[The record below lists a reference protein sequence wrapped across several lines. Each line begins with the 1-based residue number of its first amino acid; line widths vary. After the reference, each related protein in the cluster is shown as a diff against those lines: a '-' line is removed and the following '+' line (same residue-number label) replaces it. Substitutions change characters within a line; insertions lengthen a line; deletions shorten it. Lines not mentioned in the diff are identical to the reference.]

1 MIAEIDGAV
10 LCSWDELVRQARA
23 VLHGWHES
31 IRDRELVVMTPRRG
45 LNGIVDLIAAALHPG
60 VVAVVPE
67 GFLTTPAAD
76 EKGSSAG
83 AELKAYVHVERGVA
97 GYRSADLRIASA
109 PHLAQRL
116 RQREDAVYVAS
127 GGTTGAK
134 KLGEIPVGQLSPM
147 PSGYQVTGLT
157 DSSVCYIGGVWTHSA
172 FLWAFYCAFEGRLR
186 VVVADTFRSA
196 SVARLIDTGHVT
208 WALFPPAEFQALA
221 SLLDT
226 QKWSPRT
233 IENVVTTGG
242 PTPPDS
248 RQAWTDH
255 LGASRVFDMY
265 ATTEGIGTLVASGI
279 DQSVRPGTSGRPVWG
294 RAEVRTSDGRRL
306 TEPNVVGELFIKS
319 LSRIRGALNEYRS
332 AGDLARI
339 DADGYV
345 FLAGRVDEMVV
356 VHGENID
363 VRALT
368 LLLLSVRGVQ
378 DAAVVPLASDDE
390 YVRGLG
396 VAIVGA
402 LDISLLRRELT
413 PIIGK
418 RWGPTAV
425 PRRWLNMHRLP
436 TTANGKVDRMKI
448 RERLLNSSATRTA
461 EGFSSDA
468 D

>member
-1 MIAEIDGAV
+1 M
-10 LCSWDELVRQARA
+10 
-23 VLHGWHES
+23 
-31 IRDRELVVMTPRRG
+31 
-45 LNGIVDLIAAALHPG
+45 
-60 VVAVVPE
+60 
-67 GFLTTPAAD
+67 
-76 EKGSSAG
+76 
-83 AELKAYVHVERGVA
+83 
-97 GYRSADLRIASA
+97 
-109 PHLAQRL
+109 
-116 RQREDAVYVAS
+116 
-127 GGTTGAK
+127 
-134 KLGEIPVGQLSPM
+134 
-147 PSGYQVTGLT
+147 
-157 DSSVCYIGGVWTHSA
+157 
-172 FLWAFYCAFEGRLR
+172 
-186 VVVADTFRSA
+186 
-196 SVARLIDTGHVT
+196 
-208 WALFPPAEFQALA
+208 
-221 SLLDT
+221 
-226 QKWSPRT
+226 
-233 IENVVTTGG
+233 
-242 PTPPDS
+242 
-248 RQAWTDH
+248 
-255 LGASRVFDMY
+255 
-265 ATTEGIGTLVASGI
+265 
-279 DQSVRPGTSGRPVWG
+279 
-294 RAEVRTSDGRRL
+294 RTSDGRRL